1 MTSLAHDAAMPAV
14 APRAWLRRSRRVR
27 GFLIAI
33 SGMIVF
39 DFVLAVQLASA
50 SADAGGTAGVLNAV
64 VFFLVFAGPCGWV
77 AWRVARSGLWVG
89 PEGLVIRG
97 PFRSWAVQPG
107 EALRFA
113 PGVEKGTGNA
123 TPCPMLERTGGD
135 PVGVWALGR
144 EGWPWSYDEHLDEL
158 EPLCERLNQLLSQ
171 QHGRS
176 ALRHGLSGREGAA
189 PGVAA

>member
-1 MTSLAHDAAMPAV
+1 MTSLVHDAAIPAV
-14 APRAWLRRSRRVR
+14 APRAWLRRSRRIH

-39 DFVLAVQLASA
+39 DFALAVQLASA
-50 SADAGGTAGVLNAV
+50 SADAGGKADVLNAV

-77 AWRVARSGLWVG
+77 SWRVARSGLWIG

-97 PFRSWAVQPG
+97 PFRSWAVQPS

-113 PGVEKGTGNA
+113 PGVQRGTGNG
-123 TPCPMLERTGGD
+123 TPCPMLERADGD

-144 EGWPWSYDEHLDEL
+144 ESWAWSYDEHLEDL
-158 EPLCERLNQLLSQ
+158 EPLCERLNQLLRQ
-171 QHGRS
+171 QHR
-176 ALRHGLSGREGAA
+176 GAA
-189 PGVAA
+189 RS